1 MTITVANTANTNTFD
16 YWRNRTNELADAM
29 TNKTVTVDSNTAT
42 GNAAITGTFSA
53 NVLFLGNTTVNST
66 SNSTSIVFGNTVQ
79 NTVVNTSSITF
90 GNTVQNTVV
99 NTSSITFGNTVQN
112 TVVNTSSITFGN
124 TVQNT
129 VVNTSSITFGN
140 TVQNTVV
147 NTSYITFGNTVQNTV
162 VNTSSIT
169 FGNTVQNTVVNTS
182 SIFISN
188 STSNLT
194 ISIPT
199 TSQYANGKFF
209 LNANGSFTSVEALI
223 KGNIETSGITNTEI
237 NNYLTNTFASAEYL
251 LAVKDNNANNYQSSK
266 ILITH
271 DVDNA
276 YLSEYAIIVSNNYVG
291 SFFANSNTSH
301 VRLYFNPTS
310 TNTTINFTRVEA

>member
-66 SNSTSIVFGNTVQ
+66 SNSTSI
-79 NTVVNTSSITF
+79 TF

-129 VVNTSSITFGN
+129 VVNTSSI
-140 TVQNTVV
+140 
-147 NTSYITFGNTVQNTV
+147 
-162 VNTSSIT
+162 
-169 FGNTVQNTVVNTS
+169 
-182 SIFISN
+182 FISN

-199 TSQYANGKFF
+199 SSQYANGKFF
-209 LNANGSFTSVEALI
+209 LNANGSFVLVQDTI
-223 KGNIETSGITNTEI
+223 RGNVETSGTTNTEI

-271 DVDNA
+271 DIDNA

>member
-66 SNSTSIVFGNTVQ
+66 SNSTSI
-79 NTVVNTSSITF
+79 
-90 GNTVQNTVV
+90 
-99 NTSSITFGNTVQN
+99 
-112 TVVNTSSITFGN
+112 
-124 TVQNT
+124 
-129 VVNTSSITFGN
+129 
-140 TVQNTVV
+140 
-147 NTSYITFGNTVQNTV
+147 
-162 VNTSSIT
+162 
-169 FGNTVQNTVVNTS
+169 
-182 SIFISN
+182 FISN

-209 LNANGSFTSVEALI
+209 LNANGSFVLVQDTI
-223 KGNIETSGITNTEI
+223 RGNVETSGTTNTEI

-271 DVDNA
+271 DIDNA

>member
-29 TNKTVTVDSNTAT
+29 TNKTVTVESNTAT

-112 TVVNTSSITFGN
+112 TF
-124 TVQNT
+124 
-129 VVNTSSITFGN
+129 
-140 TVQNTVV
+140 
-147 NTSYITFGNTVQNTV
+147 
-162 VNTSSIT
+162 
-169 FGNTVQNTVVNTS
+169 VNTS

-199 TSQYANGKFF
+199 SSQYANGKFF
-209 LNANGSFTSVEALI
+209 LNANGSFTLVEALI
-223 KGNIETSGITNTEI
+223 KGNIETSGTTNTEI

>member
-1 MTITVANTANTNTFD
+1 MCA
-16 YWRNRTNELADAM
+16 
-29 TNKTVTVDSNTAT
+29 
-42 GNAAITGTFSA
+42 
-53 NVLFLGNTTVNST
+53 
-66 SNSTSIVFGNTVQ
+66 
-79 NTVVNTSSITF
+79 
-90 GNTVQNTVV
+90 
-99 NTSSITFGNTVQN
+99 
-112 TVVNTSSITFGN
+112 
-124 TVQNT
+124 
-129 VVNTSSITFGN
+129 
-140 TVQNTVV
+140 
-147 NTSYITFGNTVQNTV
+147 
-162 VNTSSIT
+162 
-169 FGNTVQNTVVNTS
+169 
-182 SIFISN
+182 
-188 STSNLT
+188 
-194 ISIPT
+194 

-223 KGNIETSGITNTEI
+223 KGSIETSGITNTEI

>member
-1 MTITVANTANTNTFD
+1 MTVTVANTANTNTFD

-66 SNSTSIVFGNTVQ
+66 SNSTSI
-79 NTVVNTSSITF
+79 
-90 GNTVQNTVV
+90 
-99 NTSSITFGNTVQN
+99 
-112 TVVNTSSITFGN
+112 
-124 TVQNT
+124 
-129 VVNTSSITFGN
+129 
-140 TVQNTVV
+140 
-147 NTSYITFGNTVQNTV
+147 
-162 VNTSSIT
+162 T

-209 LNANGSFTSVEALI
+209 LNANGSFTLVEALI
-223 KGNIETSGITNTEI
+223 KGNIETSGTTNTEI

>member
-112 TVVNTSSITFGN
+112 TVVNTSSI
-124 TVQNT
+124 
-129 VVNTSSITFGN
+129 
-140 TVQNTVV
+140 
-147 NTSYITFGNTVQNTV
+147 
-162 VNTSSIT
+162 
-169 FGNTVQNTVVNTS
+169 
-182 SIFISN
+182 FISN

-209 LNANGSFTSVEALI
+209 LNANGSFTLVEALI
-223 KGNIETSGITNTEI
+223 KGSIETSGTTNTEI
-237 NNYLTNTFASAEYL
+237 NSYLTNTFASAEYL

>member
-66 SNSTSIVFGNTVQ
+66 SNSTSI
-79 NTVVNTSSITF
+79 
-90 GNTVQNTVV
+90 
-99 NTSSITFGNTVQN
+99 
-112 TVVNTSSITFGN
+112 
-124 TVQNT
+124 
-129 VVNTSSITFGN
+129 
-140 TVQNTVV
+140 
-147 NTSYITFGNTVQNTV
+147 TFGNTVQNTV

-199 TSQYANGKFF
+199 SSQYANGKFF
-209 LNANGSFTSVEALI
+209 LNANGSFVLVQDTI
-223 KGNIETSGITNTEI
+223 RGNVETSGTTNTEI

-291 SFFANSNTSH
+291 SFFANSNTPH

>member
-66 SNSTSIVFGNTVQ
+66 SNSTSI
-79 NTVVNTSSITF
+79 
-90 GNTVQNTVV
+90 
-99 NTSSITFGNTVQN
+99 
-112 TVVNTSSITFGN
+112 
-124 TVQNT
+124 
-129 VVNTSSITFGN
+129 
-140 TVQNTVV
+140 
-147 NTSYITFGNTVQNTV
+147 
-162 VNTSSIT
+162 T

-209 LNANGSFTSVEALI
+209 LNANGSFVLVQDTI
-223 KGNIETSGITNTEI
+223 RGNVETSGTTNTEI

>member
-79 NTVVNTSSITF
+79 NTVVNTSSI
-90 GNTVQNTVV
+90 
-99 NTSSITFGNTVQN
+99 
-112 TVVNTSSITFGN
+112 
-124 TVQNT
+124 
-129 VVNTSSITFGN
+129 
-140 TVQNTVV
+140 
-147 NTSYITFGNTVQNTV
+147 
-162 VNTSSIT
+162 
-169 FGNTVQNTVVNTS
+169 
-182 SIFISN
+182 FISN

-209 LNANGSFTSVEALI
+209 LNANGSFVLVQDTI
-223 KGNIETSGITNTEI
+223 RGNVETSGTTNTEI

>member
-66 SNSTSIVFGNTVQ
+66 SNSTSI
-79 NTVVNTSSITF
+79 
-90 GNTVQNTVV
+90 
-99 NTSSITFGNTVQN
+99 
-112 TVVNTSSITFGN
+112 
-124 TVQNT
+124 
-129 VVNTSSITFGN
+129 
-140 TVQNTVV
+140 
-147 NTSYITFGNTVQNTV
+147 TFGNTVQNTV

-209 LNANGSFTSVEALI
+209 LNANGSFTLVEALI
-223 KGNIETSGITNTEI
+223 KGNIETSGTTNTEI

>member
-1 MTITVANTANTNTFD
+1 MTVTVANTANTNTFD

-66 SNSTSIVFGNTVQ
+66 SNSTSI
-79 NTVVNTSSITF
+79 
-90 GNTVQNTVV
+90 
-99 NTSSITFGNTVQN
+99 
-112 TVVNTSSITFGN
+112 
-124 TVQNT
+124 
-129 VVNTSSITFGN
+129 
-140 TVQNTVV
+140 
-147 NTSYITFGNTVQNTV
+147 TFGNTVQNTV

-209 LNANGSFTSVEALI
+209 LNANGSFTLVEALI
-223 KGNIETSGITNTEI
+223 KGNIETSGTTNREI
-237 NNYLTNTFASAEYL
+237 NNYLTNIFASAEYL

>member
-79 NTVVNTSSITF
+79 NTVINTSSITF
-90 GNTVQNTVV
+90 GNTVQNTV
-99 NTSSITFGNTVQN
+99 I
-112 TVVNTSSITFGN
+112 
-124 TVQNT
+124 
-129 VVNTSSITFGN
+129 
-140 TVQNTVV
+140 
-147 NTSYITFGNTVQNTV
+147 
-162 VNTSSIT
+162 NTSSIT

-209 LNANGSFTSVEALI
+209 LNANGSFTLVEALI
-223 KGNIETSGITNTEI
+223 KGNIETSGTTNTEI

>member
-66 SNSTSIVFGNTVQ
+66 SNSTSI
-79 NTVVNTSSITF
+79 
-90 GNTVQNTVV
+90 
-99 NTSSITFGNTVQN
+99 
-112 TVVNTSSITFGN
+112 
-124 TVQNT
+124 
-129 VVNTSSITFGN
+129 
-140 TVQNTVV
+140 
-147 NTSYITFGNTVQNTV
+147 TFGNTVQNTV

-209 LNANGSFTSVEALI
+209 LNANGSFVLVQDTI
-223 KGNIETSGITNTEI
+223 RGNIETSGTTNTEI

>member
-112 TVVNTSSITFGN
+112 TVVNTSSI
-124 TVQNT
+124 
-129 VVNTSSITFGN
+129 
-140 TVQNTVV
+140 
-147 NTSYITFGNTVQNTV
+147 
-162 VNTSSIT
+162 
-169 FGNTVQNTVVNTS
+169 
-182 SIFISN
+182 FISN

-209 LNANGSFTSVEALI
+209 LNANGSFTLVEALI
-223 KGNIETSGITNTEI
+223 KGNIETSGTTNTEI

>member
-1 MTITVANTANTNTFD
+1 MTVTVANTANTNTFD

-29 TNKTVTVDSNTAT
+29 TNKTVTVESNTAT

-79 NTVVNTSSITF
+79 NTVVNTSSI
-90 GNTVQNTVV
+90 
-99 NTSSITFGNTVQN
+99 
-112 TVVNTSSITFGN
+112 
-124 TVQNT
+124 
-129 VVNTSSITFGN
+129 
-140 TVQNTVV
+140 
-147 NTSYITFGNTVQNTV
+147 
-162 VNTSSIT
+162 
-169 FGNTVQNTVVNTS
+169 
-182 SIFISN
+182 FISN

-209 LNANGSFTSVEALI
+209 LNANGSFTLVEALI
-223 KGNIETSGITNTEI
+223 KGNIETSGTTNTEI